1 MSSDATGFDPAF
13 LRTLLSE
20 ASLRCDVVDR
30 RTMGSHWVPEP
41 FRCATDK
48 LYVMFSGSGWV
59 RLDGE
64 RWNIEPGRVWLFPA
78 GTLQQGRSDDDDP
91 MDHLWVHFSSYTVKN
106 LHLLR
111 LAPPPRCI
119 GGGAAERIAAI
130 AAEIVGEWRSD
141 DPSSPLAVTGLLTRC
156 LVEAYRTPPEDVIP
170 PDESVAGAAEAD
182 SVKPDQAEAISDVIG
197 WLGRHYG
204 DELTLAALA
213 ERACMASS
221 HFSRI
226 FKSYVGMPP
235 MKFLESHRMRR
246 AQAALVGTNVP
257 VHEIAIS
264 VGYADPYY
272 FSRAF
277 RRFAGCSPTAFRAEA
292 LRTEARKSS

>member
-1 MSSDATGFDPAF
+1 MKAGGMDPAF
-13 LRTLLSE
+13 LKTILSE
-20 ASLRCDVVDR
+20 ASLRPDVVDR
-30 RTMGSHWVPEP
+30 RMMGSHWVPEP

-64 RWNIEPGRVWLFPA
+64 RWEIQPGRVWLFPA
-78 GTLQQGRSDDDDP
+78 GTLQQGSSDDDDP
-91 MDHLWVHFSSYTVKN
+91 MDHLWVHFSAYTVKN

-119 GGGAAERIAAI
+119 GGKTAERIASM
-130 AAEIVGEWRSD
+130 AAEIVDEWLSD
-141 DPSSPLAVTGLLTRC
+141 DPASPLAVTGLLTRC
-156 LVEAYRTPPEDVIP
+156 LVEAYRTPQEDVVP
-170 PDESVAGAAEAD
+170 ADERVAGSDAD
-182 SVKPDQAEAISDVIG
+182 SVRPHQAEAITDVIG
-197 WLGRHYG
+197 WLGRHYA

-221 HFSRI
+221 HFSRL
-226 FKSYVGMPP
+226 FKSYVGMSP

-246 AQAALVGTNVP
+246 AQASLVGSDVP
-257 VHEIAIS
+257 VNQIAAT

-292 LRTEARKSS
+292 VRAKAGKSS